1 MCVCSVRVGGEGG
14 GGEGGGLVCYC
25 EYCSM
30 QAFSQRMVSFI
41 CRLTSCASFSFL
53 LTFSSLPLLS
63 SLLIPFPPLP
73 SPFFFSSQYEDI
85 LKAENEG
92 SNSPG
97 IYRTQSYDA
106 VLFDLRKIP
115 PEKIAV
121 GHYCATVREDSG
133 RPLSS
138 H

>member
-1 MCVCSVRVGGEGG
+1 MKGEGWC
-14 GGEGGGLVCYC
+14 VN
-25 EYCSM
+25 
-30 QAFSQRMVSFI
+30 VSIALCKHFL
-41 CRLTSCASFSFL
+41 REWFPLFADLQVVLLSLSFSPFPPCL
-53 LTFSSLPLLS
+53 SFPLCLSLSLPSPPLPS
-63 SLLIPFPPLP
+63 PPLP